1 MRLFGEKFGNCE
13 KGLHQDPALA
23 GYRSGWQQG
32 AGGQPSSCSE
42 GLGCEFKSD
51 KSTFVQLPLRLLS
64 HCQNLQQQHSESVWR
79 PRLMQKL
86 S

>member
-23 GYRSGWQQG
+23 ATAVADSKGG
-32 AGGQPSSCSE
+32 GGQPSSCSE